1 MHSRHLRSIRGFTLI
16 ELMITVAVIG
26 ILAAIAYPSYQD
38 SLRKSRR
45 SDAINALGTAQLA
58 QEKWRANNTTYGT
71 LANIGISATSSE
83 RYYAISVAGSVN
95 TTTCADSGS
104 PSGSAYAILATA
116 VAGTSQANDTGCTVI
131 CADQDGMYPAA
142 CIRR

>member
-1 MHSRHLRSIRGFTLI
+1 MHSWHSRSIRGFTLI
-16 ELMITVAVIG
+16 ELMIAVAVIG

-45 SDAINALGTAQLA
+45 SDAINALGAAQLE
-58 QEKWRANNTTYGT
+58 QEKWRTNNTTYGT

-83 RYYAISVAGSVN
+83 GYYAISVAGSVN
-95 TTTCADSGS
+95 TTTCAGSGS
-104 PSGSAYAILATA
+104 PSGSAYAIRAEA